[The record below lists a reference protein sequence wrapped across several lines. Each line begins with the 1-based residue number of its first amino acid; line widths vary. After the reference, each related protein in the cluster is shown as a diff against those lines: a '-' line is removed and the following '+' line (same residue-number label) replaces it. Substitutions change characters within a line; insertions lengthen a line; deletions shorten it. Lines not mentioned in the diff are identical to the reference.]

1 MVSYEAIITALTG
14 GRAGEVKRLIEEG
27 LAEGASPVDLVN
39 QGLIAGMNIIAE
51 RFKNNEIFVPEVM
64 LAARAMHA
72 GLAIIKPLL
81 ATTDH
86 EAVGKIIIG
95 TVKGDQHDIGK
106 NLVAMMLEG
115 AGFEVCDLGSNVAP
129 ERFLVAIKE
138 QKPEILGLSALLTT
152 TMPEMGALIKLLESE
167 GLRSKVKVLI
177 GGAPVSQDYAD
188 RIGADGYAPDAGA
201 AVAVAKKLVGA

>member
-1 MVSYEAIITALTG
+1 LALYQAIITALTG

-27 LAEGASPVDLVN
+27 LVAKVSPVDLVN
-39 QGLIAGMNIIAE
+39 RGLIAGMNIIAE
-51 RFKNNEIFVPEVM
+51 RFRNNEIFLPEVM

-72 GLAIIKPLL
+72 GLAIVKPLL
-81 ATTDH
+81 AATDH
-86 EAVGKIIIG
+86 EAVGRIIIG

-115 AGFEVCDLGSNVAP
+115 AGFEVCDLGSNVSP
-129 ERFLVAIKE
+129 ERFLAAIQE

-167 GLRSKVKVLI
+167 GLRDQVKVLI

-188 RIGADGYAPDAGA
+188 KIGADGYAPDAGA
-201 AVAVAKKLVGA
+201 AVTVAKKLVGA

>member
-1 MVSYEAIITALTG
+1 LALYQAIIAALTS

-27 LAEGASPVDLVN
+27 LAAQISPADLVN

-51 RFKNNEIFVPEVM
+51 RFRNNEIFVPEVM

-72 GLAIIKPLL
+72 GLAIVKPLL
-81 ATTDH
+81 AAIDH

-129 ERFLVAIKE
+129 ERFLAAIQE
-138 QKPEILGLSALLTT
+138 EKPEILGLSALLTT

-167 GLRSKVKVLI
+167 GLRGQVKILI

-188 RIGADGYAPDAGA
+188 KIGADGYAPDAGA
-201 AVAVAKKLVGA
+201 AVTVAKKLAGA